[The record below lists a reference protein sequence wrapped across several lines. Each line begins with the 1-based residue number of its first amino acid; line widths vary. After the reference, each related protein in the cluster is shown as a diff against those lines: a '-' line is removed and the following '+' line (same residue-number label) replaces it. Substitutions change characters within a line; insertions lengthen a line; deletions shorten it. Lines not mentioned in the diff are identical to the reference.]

1 MARPGALKASQRGRV
16 RVERQQ
22 SLPPVREAG
31 DPVRWKDK
39 KGVYHRDVGDG
50 EHSEAVFGDRVY
62 RVKTSEL
69 VFGAV
74 AVAKEVL
81 PRRGPSP

>member
-1 MARPGALKASQRGRV
+1 MARPGLKASQRGRV
-16 RVERQQ
+16 RAATQRPPSFV
-22 SLPPVREAG
+22 PVREAG

-69 VFGAV
+69 IFGAASV
-74 AVAKEVL
+74 Q
-81 PRRGPSP
+81 R